1 MIPGGPLRSELFWG
15 SVIPA
20 VITFTPSYKVFQAH
34 SQHGFISGRGV
45 VQIFPPKSVILPVIS
60 LAAPAQ
66 PFAACP
72 GQALSPVLCLQE
84 GAGDA
89 SEALDTQAGSVDE
102 ENGRQL
108 GEIELQCG
116 ICTKWFTADTF
127 GIDTTCVS
135 SA

>member
-1 MIPGGPLRSELFWG
+1 M
-15 SVIPA
+15 
-20 VITFTPSYKVFQAH
+20 
-34 SQHGFISGRGV
+34 
-45 VQIFPPKSVILPVIS
+45 VQIFPPNSPILTVIS
-60 LAAPAQ
+60 VAAPA
-66 PFAACP
+66 PFAAWP

-89 SEALDTQAGSVDE
+89 SEALDAQAGSVDE

-135 SA
+135 FT